1 MPVVAEEVSVK
12 QEMDGADVAM
22 ATLARHN
29 VATPNQAMTPQS
41 VQPSPT
47 MAQIQHALQRAINPD
62 QSVAAYAQHLQSEAS
77 MVRAFC
83 KPCRF
88 CSRSDV
94 LLAVELNSLPS
105 LVVSL
110 RLVLKQDD
118 KTPWC
123 PAAVL
128 PIANQIYGDRQQLA

>member
-1 MPVVAEEVSVK
+1 MSVVAEEASIK
-12 QEMDGADVAM
+12 QEMDGTDVAM

-77 MVRAFC
+77 MVRAF
-83 KPCRF
+83 
-88 CSRSDV
+88 SN
-94 LLAVELNSLPS
+94 LAVLQLESFFLLSISILQPI
-105 LVVSL
+105 LFYL
-110 RLVLKQDD
+110 CVL
-118 KTPWC
+118 
-123 PAAVL
+123 
-128 PIANQIYGDRQQLA
+128 Y